1 MGRETAVLAVVGG
14 VVRSLVRIPR
24 QTRSGRAALR
34 GDLTQARDF
43 CAKPEAGDAPSFHS
57 NCSDCGLYVVCILLH
72 ACVGSYPA
80 RRRAL
85 LEGQPRLRPSYVAR
99 PRRQLI

>member
-57 NCSDCGLYVVCILLH
+57 NCSDCGLYGMYPPACMRLVHTPPAGALCSKGSRASAPVTLL
-72 ACVGSYPA
+72 AP
-80 RRRAL
+80 
-85 LEGQPRLRPSYVAR
+85 EDN
-99 PRRQLI
+99 